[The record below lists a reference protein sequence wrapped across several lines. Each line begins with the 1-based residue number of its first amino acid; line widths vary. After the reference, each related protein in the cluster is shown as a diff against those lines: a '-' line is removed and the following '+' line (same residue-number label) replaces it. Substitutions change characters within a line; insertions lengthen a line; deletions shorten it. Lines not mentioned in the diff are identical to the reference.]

1 MLLIQIYT
9 NVTLS
14 LSEVLAEV
22 LKNTDNIEELA
33 RELNITTDEESRD
46 DEVEDDDVSTDEES
60 GDDEVEDEDVSTDE
74 ESGDDEVEDDDVS
87 TDEES
92 GDDEVEDEDTRER
105 VKGIGSRGKIESDGQ
120 EELVEGD

>member
-1 MLLIQIYT
+1 M
-9 NVTLS
+9 N
-14 LSEVLAEV
+14 
-22 LKNTDNIEELA
+22 
-33 RELNITTDEESRD
+33 
-46 DEVEDDDVSTDEES
+46 EDAI
-60 GDDEVEDEDVSTDE
+60 STDE